1 MFDKHIP
8 PPRIAHPKF
17 RDMEVGESVFTPH
30 EGGIMTCK
38 AYQYAVTIQK
48 RSDTYR
54 FMGRSVTE
62 NRVKGV
68 RIWRTR

>member
-8 PPRIAHPKF
+8 PPSIIHPKF
-17 RDMEVGESVFTPH
+17 RDMGVGESVFIPH
-30 EGGIMTCK
+30 EGGIMKSK
-38 AYQYAVTIQK
+38 AYLYAMTIQK